1 MRRPWSFVIRHSS
14 FVLRHSSLV
23 LVLLAAASGA
33 RAQAPAAAVA
43 PKPAALPSAAEVLQR
58 YRAAIGGD
66 AAMKKHSARTE
77 TGSFEISGQGMKGD
91 LKVVAQAPD
100 KMHQWIT
107 LPGLGNLEQGYDG
120 NIGWSIDPA
129 VGPRLLEGKELD
141 QLKFAADFYQDLH
154 DPAKYSS
161 MTVVS
166 RGPFEGEDCY
176 EVKLVRTSGFEL
188 TEFFSTKTGL
198 MVGVKMNATMQ
209 MGSVPVT
216 TTLGEYKPF
225 GGVLTATMSHQK
237 MMGLESVMTI
247 NSVSFDPV
255 DPKVFDL
262 PPQIAALVK
271 QQK

>member
-1 MRRPWSFVIRHSS
+1 MRRSAPFVPRPSS
-14 FVLRHSSLV
+14 FV
-23 LVLLAAASGA
+23 LVLLAAVLALSPST
-33 RAQAPAAAVA
+33 RAQAPAAATAA

-66 AAMKKHSARTE
+66 AAVKKHSARTE
-77 TGSFEISGQGMKGD
+77 LGSFEITGQGMKGD

-107 LPGLGNLEQGYDG
+107 LPGIGNLEQGYDG
-120 NIGWSIDPA
+120 SIGWSIDPA

-176 EVKLVRTSGFEL
+176 EVRLVRTSGFEI

-198 MVGVKMNATMQ
+198 MAGVKMNATMQ

-216 TTLGEYKPF
+216 TTLGDYKLF

-237 MMGLESVMTI
+237 MLTLESVMTI
-247 NSVSFDPV
+247 SSVSFDPV
-255 DPKVFDL
+255 DPKTFDL